1 MLNIRIME
9 QGDLVKAAYIH
20 KVAFVRQMM
29 SLAWLECNL
38 NAHPRSFC
46 FVAAQEEQEGVLL
59 GYIIW
64 SQKSGFR
71 SEVVL
76 ELEQLAVLPDHHG
89 QGIGQTLIKASLPLV
104 KERLADQGSVLKHIV
119 VTTRADNSAQKLYR
133 KTLGADVEATLS
145 NLYSSDEV
153 VMVARRV

>member
-1 MLNIRIME
+1 MLNIRSME
-9 QGDLVKAAYIH
+9 RKDLFEAALIH
-20 KVAFVRQMM
+20 KAAFVRQMM
-29 SLAWLECNL
+29 SLEWLECNL
-38 NAHPRSFC
+38 NAYPRAFC
-46 FVAAQEEQEGVLL
+46 FVAELEGVLL

-71 SEVVL
+71 PEVVL

-119 VTTRADNSAQKLYR
+119 VTTRADNHAQTLYR

-153 VMVARRV
+153 VMVARKV